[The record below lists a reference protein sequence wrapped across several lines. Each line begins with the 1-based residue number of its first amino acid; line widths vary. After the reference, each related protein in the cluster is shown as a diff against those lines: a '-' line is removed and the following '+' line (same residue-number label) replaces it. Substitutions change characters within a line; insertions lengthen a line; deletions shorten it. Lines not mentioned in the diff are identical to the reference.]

1 MPHHA
6 PWGAV
11 YRRRM
16 VASVRSP
23 HAPSI
28 VPFNGV
34 KVFSATMIAMR
45 ERLGETVTEW
55 IDVHPTYTIND
66 IVVTQ
71 SSDSGFHCIAITVFY
86 TDPTAA
92 R

>member
-1 MPHHA
+1 MVVSA
-6 PWGAV
+6 PV
-11 YRRRM
+11 
-16 VASVRSP
+16 
-23 HAPSI
+23 

-34 KVFSATMIAMR
+34 KVFTATMIAMR

-55 IDVHPTYTIND
+55 IDAHPAYTIND

-71 SSDSGFHCIAITVFY
+71 SSDSDFHCVAISVFY